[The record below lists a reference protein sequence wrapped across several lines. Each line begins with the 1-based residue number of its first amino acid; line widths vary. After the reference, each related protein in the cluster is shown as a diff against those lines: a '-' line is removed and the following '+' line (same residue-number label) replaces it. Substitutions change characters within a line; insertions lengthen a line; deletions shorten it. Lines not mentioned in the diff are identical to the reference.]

1 MRRMINMRDKIL
13 SILEQ
18 IQPEGD
24 FEESDDFFED
34 ELLDS
39 MGIMAAITMMEQAFS
54 ITISP
59 EDIVAG
65 NFQNVLCIE
74 QMLERYLV

>member
-1 MRRMINMRDKIL
+1 MRDKIL
-13 SILEQ
+13 SILKA

-34 ELLDS
+34 ELIDS
-39 MGIMAAITMMEQAFS
+39 MGIMAVITMMEQSFS
-54 ITISP
+54 IFISP

-65 NFQNVLCIE
+65 NFQNITCIE
-74 QMLERYLV
+74 KMLESYLV